1 MSIDW
6 DKFRNTEMSPKLHA
20 FPSKIPFSECD
31 SPSRRNMVF
40 SQISQHVT
48 IEGSTT
54 PRILSG
60 SEREYADWTH
70 GIRMPCNGVIRRVIN
85 KHQPQRGR
93 DAVNVTTVLIYEDLD
108 DPGYFGLI
116 EIPHYF
122 TLHYQF
128 GFKYKR
134 TAALNEVRVGKTM
147 LAKGTPLAQSP
158 AIDKFGNAQLGTEL
172 NAVFMTRYEGI
183 EDGCGICEDVLDKFT
198 TRCYQTISVG
208 FGKNAFPLNM
218 FGTDDKYQPF
228 PNIGQY
234 VDSDCLIMALR
245 RSDPILNAVNTD
257 PSSLR
262 ELDHMDTPYVSAQ
275 PNARI
280 IDIDVIRTNVRNS
293 SMLTG
298 MDDQLEFYA
307 DRTRTFYQSIW
318 REYQEIKREV
328 KNPRLDPEFNIH
340 VRYAQMLMENQKPK
354 TSQILARPKTPL
366 DEFLVT
372 FKLEY
377 LLSASDAS
385 KATDL
390 HGGKFV
396 FTKILKPEQM
406 PVDEYGIRSDIILLD
421 EASSNRMNVGRDIEQ
436 AVGAVCIRTEKRWK
450 EDYPDGKLS
459 DDEVQQEFSTICKL
473 YDAVDP
479 AFHANVLATAKP
491 RKHVEGMMDTQIHL
505 GRMYDTGRPAVEV
518 LEKLDESFDI
528 EGTRVTFTNFDGEVV
543 TTVNKALIAP
553 LRFVLLDKV
562 ADVAA
567 ATSSARM
574 QHFNTPANLSSSD
587 KVTTP
592 YRDHATRIMGEV
604 EGMMV
609 VGTTEEGTYAETL
622 DQTTNAISHTEVCFS
637 LLEADNPMDVEKAV
651 NRDEIPL
658 TGGRPQA
665 VLSHMIHCSGL
676 ELVYKGEE

>member
-6 DKFRNTEMSPKLHA
+6 DIYRNPEMSPKLRM

-31 SPSRRNMVF
+31 SPSRLNMVF

-48 IEGSTT
+48 IEGSST

-60 SEREYADWTH
+60 SEREYAKWTH
-70 GIRMPCNGVIRRVIN
+70 CIRMPCNGVIRRVIN
-85 KHQPQRGR
+85 KHPPQRGR
-93 DAVNVTTVLIYEDLD
+93 DAINVTTVLIYEDLD
-108 DPGYFGLI
+108 DPGFFGLI

-122 TLHYQF
+122 SLHYQF
-128 GFKYKR
+128 GFKYHR
-134 TAALNEVRVGKTM
+134 TATLNEIRVGSTVI
-147 LAKGTPLAQSP
+147 AKDTPLAQSP
-158 AIDKFGNAQLGTEL
+158 AIDKYGNAQLGTEL

-183 EDGCGICEDVLDKFT
+183 EDGCGICEDVLDKFA

-218 FGTDDKYQPF
+218 FGNDSRYQIF
-228 PNIGQY
+228 PNIGQQ
-234 VDSDCLIMALR
+234 VGSDCLLMALR

-257 PSSLR
+257 PASLR
-262 ELDHMDTPYVSAQ
+262 ELDHMDTPYVTAQ
-275 PNARI
+275 PHARI
-280 IDIDVIRTNVRNS
+280 VDIDVIRTNVRNS

-298 MDDQLEFYA
+298 MSDQLDFYSE
-307 DRTRTFYQSIW
+307 RTNVFSQSIW

-328 KNPRLDPEFNIH
+328 KNPRLDPELNIA

-366 DEFLVT
+366 DEYLVT
-372 FKLEY
+372 FKIEY
-377 LLSASDAS
+377 LLPASDAS

-396 FTKILKPEQM
+396 FTKILKPSQM
-406 PVDEYGIRSDIILLD
+406 PVDDYGVRADIILLD

-436 AVGAVCIRTEKRWK
+436 AVGVASLRTELRWK
-450 EDYPDGKLS
+450 KQYLDKDLT
-459 DDEVQQEFSTICKL
+459 DDEVQKEFSEVCKL

-479 AFHANVLATAKP
+479 AFHANVLATANP
-491 RKHVEGMMDTQIHL
+491 RKHLSAAMDGKIHI
-505 GRMYDTGRPAVEV
+505 GRMYDTGRPAVDV
-518 LEKLDESFDI
+518 LTMLDRDFDI
-528 EGTRVTFTNFDGEVV
+528 EGTPVTFANFDGVV
-543 TTVNKALIAP
+543 IRTRNKALIAP

-587 KVTTP
+587 KVTSP

-637 LLEADNPMDVEKAV
+637 LLEADNPMDIEFAV
-651 NRDEIPL
+651 DREAIPL

-665 VLSHMIHCSGL
+665 VLSHTIQCSGL
-676 ELVYKGEE
+676 ELIYKEEE

>member
-6 DKFRNTEMSPKLHA
+6 EQFRNIEMSPELHG

-60 SEREYADWTH
+60 SEREYAKYTH
-70 GIRMPCNGVIRRVIN
+70 GIVMPCNGVIRRVIH
-85 KHQPQRGR
+85 KYPPQRGR
-93 DAVNVTTVLIYEDLD
+93 DPVNPTSVLIYENLD

-116 EIPHYF
+116 EVPHYF
-122 TLHYQF
+122 SLHYQF

-134 TAALNEVRVGKTM
+134 TDALINARVGKTVID
-147 LAKGTPLAQSP
+147 KGTPLAQSP
-158 AIDKFGNAQLGTEL
+158 AIDPMGNAQLGTEL

-183 EDGCGICEDVLDKFT
+183 EDGCGICEDVLDRFT
-198 TRCYQTISVG
+198 TRCYQTITVQ
-208 FGKNAFPLNM
+208 FGKNSFPLNM
-218 FGTDDKYQPF
+218 FGNDTKYQVF

-234 VDSDCLIMALR
+234 VNSDCLLMGLR
-245 RSDPILNAVNTD
+245 RSDEILNAVNTD
-257 PSSLR
+257 PASLR
-262 ELDHMDTPYVSAQ
+262 ELDHMDTPYVAAQ

-280 IDIDVIRTNVRNS
+280 VDIDVIRTNVRNS

-298 MDDQLEFYA
+298 MDEQLDMYA
-307 DRTRTFYQSIW
+307 ERTLGYYQAIM

-328 KNPRLDPEFNIH
+328 KNPRLDEDFNNCVQH
-340 VRYAQMLMENQKPK
+340 ALMLTENQRPK

-366 DEFLVT
+366 DEYTVT
-372 FKLEY
+372 FRLEY

-385 KATDL
+385 KSTDL

-406 PVDEYGIRSDIILLD
+406 PVDEYGIRADIILLD
-421 EASSNRMNVGRDIEQ
+421 EASSNRMNVGRDVEQ
-436 AVGAVCIRTEKRWK
+436 AVGAVCLRMETRWK
-450 EDYPDGKLS
+450 KEYAGRKLT
-459 DDEVQQEFSTICKL
+459 DDEIDFEFGELLKL

-479 AFHANVLATAKP
+479 AFHALTLARAKP
-491 RKHVEGMMDTQIHL
+491 RKHVESQMKDIIRL
-505 GRMYDTGRPAVEV
+505 GRQYDTGRPAVNL
-518 LEKLDESFDI
+518 LEMLDEHFDI
-528 EGTRVTFTNFDGEVV
+528 EGTRTTFANYDGEII
-543 TTVNKALIAP
+543 TTINKALIAP

-637 LLEADNPMDVEKAV
+637 ILEAENPMDVEKAV

-658 TGGRPQA
+658 TSGRPQA
-665 VLSHMIHCSGL
+665 VLSHMIQCSGL
-676 ELVYKGEE
+676 EMVYKEEE